1 MSADGE
7 FCYVG
12 IKKCGCMASA
22 IVDCER
28 TRSKEIARFMRDTL
42 KEGLTIER
50 APIERVRKELI
61 PCPHDKKAEK
71 GSQEGPLFAGAGGE
85 A

>member
-12 IKKCGCMASA
+12 IKECGCMASA

-28 TRSKEIARFMRDTL
+28 TRPKEIARFMRDTL

-50 APIERVRKELI
+50 IPIERVRKELMS
-61 PCPHDKKAEK
+61 CPHDKKAEK
-71 GSQEGPLFAGAGGE
+71 ESQEGPLFAGAGGE

>member
-12 IKKCGCMASA
+12 IKECGCMASA

-28 TRSKEIARFMRDTL
+28 TRPKEIARFMRDHLQESFTL
-42 KEGLTIER
+42 
-50 APIERVRKELI
+50 
-61 PCPHDKKAEK
+61 
-71 GSQEGPLFAGAGGE
+71 
-85 A
+85 